1 MHGRTNPF
9 DKPTTAELNGITV
22 SLMSSLNQKPAD
34 PERFSVSKG
43 TLRVDGFMN
52 RFIKIG
58 GIGIIVAVFG
68 IFIFILWQVI
78 PLFSDAKVRQ
88 EAVVQTGLKEVSVL
102 GADEWGVLPFVANA
116 DGGTLNFSF
125 IDLSGGEAG
134 KPALG
139 ERGIFTRELAL
150 PQGESVS
157 ALRYHHTDQTIIVG
171 TDKGRYATAAVRY
184 RPVYAQD
191 GARTIEAETR
201 LEAPVSLGEGLEDAR
216 VTDIDTFDAERLRM
230 VAAIVRHADGT
241 LALPVAAYTRRATPF
256 GVGPWQRGQVVDLI
270 GQIDGT
276 PKRVLVNGQ
285 GNGVLIATEGGHVY
299 FFIQENNQIVLRQV
313 FAPFPVKSEGNA
325 LADAT
330 TQTAFTQSAS
340 VAARAIGSMDWV
352 LGNQSLVFTAEDG
365 QNVIFSPYVDEASG
379 VRIYGQTKEFP
390 NMVGAAD
397 IYSPS
402 LRNRCFFI
410 ASGSEVS
417 LRYSTAATVRWED
430 TLDYAPLAGI
440 LGARYQSLFL
450 MDAQGGLHVYSVDD
464 PHPEASMSAFFSKI
478 WYEGQNQPAYIWQS
492 TGGSSDNEPKL
503 SMVPLIVGSL
513 KGTFYALIF
522 AIPIALFSALYTSQF
537 LRPEYKKVVKPTME
551 IMASLPSVVLG
562 FLGALWLAPLIET
575 YVPSL
580 LTILVLVP
588 VAALVVGFCWG
599 KLPQRIRMLVAT
611 GQEFFLFIPV
621 LVLVVWGGWQ
631 MGAWIETWFFTVK
644 DPATGMMVGDFRLWW
659 QQFSGMPFEQRNSMV
674 VGFMMGFAVIPI
686 IFTISEDALSNV
698 PNFLTSASLALGAS
712 RWQTAWR
719 IILPTASPGIFSA
732 IMIGFGRAVGE
743 TMIVVMAT
751 GNTPIMDWD
760 IFNGMRTLSANIA
773 VELPEAPVHG
783 TLYRTLFFGALL
795 LFLLTFVVNT
805 VAEVTRVRLR
815 NKYKTVG

>member
-1 MHGRTNPF
+1 MYS
-9 DKPTTAELNGITV
+9 V
-22 SLMSSLNQKPAD
+22 NQKSAD

-78 PLFSDAKVRQ
+78 PLFQGAKVK
-88 EAVVQTGLKEVSVL
+88 EESVVATGLKEVSVL
-102 GADEWGVLPFVANA
+102 GVDEWGVLPFIANYK
-116 DGGTLNFSF
+116 GGTLQFNF
-125 IDLSGGEAG
+125 IDLSGGEED

-139 ERGIFTRELAL
+139 KRGIFARELAL
-150 PQGESVS
+150 PQGESIT
-157 ALRYHHTDQTIIVG
+157 ALRYHHSDQTVVIG
-171 TDKGRYATAAVRY
+171 TDKGRYATASVRY
-184 RPVYAQD
+184 RPVYGED
-191 GARTIEAETR
+191 GARTIEVQTQ
-201 LEAPVSLGEGLEDAR
+201 LEAPVALAEGLKQGQ
-216 VTDIDTFDAERLRM
+216 VIDIDTFDAERLRM
-230 VAAIVRHADGT
+230 VAAIVRKADGT
-241 LALPVAAYTRRATPF
+241 LSLPVVAYTRRATPF
-256 GVGPWQRGQVVDLI
+256 GVGAWQRGQSVDLI
-270 GQIDGT
+270 ERIADSQPT
-276 PKRVLVNGQ
+276 KVLVNGQ
-285 GNGVLIATEGGHVY
+285 GNGVLVALENGDVC
-299 FFIQENNQIVLRQV
+299 FFIQEKGQIALRQT
-313 FAPFPVKSEGNA
+313 FTPFPAVGNSGGK
-325 LADAT
+325 ADGGKIGGGKVD
-330 TQTAFTQSAS
+330 AS
-340 VAARAIGSMDWV
+340 GDNGKAGSGDRIGSMNWV
-352 LGNQSLVFTAEDG
+352 LGNQSLVFTSQSGE
-365 QNVIFSPYVDEASG
+365 NVIFSPYVEEQSG
-379 VRIYGQTKEFP
+379 VRIYGKTKEFP
-390 NMVGAAD
+390 NMAGAAD
-397 IYSPS
+397 IYSQS

-410 ASGSEVS
+410 ASGSEAS
-417 LRYSTAATVRWED
+417 LRYSTAATVRWEK
-430 TLDYAPLAGI
+430 TLDFAPIAGL

-450 MDAQGGLHVYSVDD
+450 MDKEGDLHVYNVDD
-464 PHPEASMSAFFSKI
+464 PHPEASMSAFFSKV
-478 WYEGQNQPAYIWQS
+478 WYEGQNKPAYIWQS

-522 AIPIALFSALYTSQF
+522 AIPIALLSALYTAQF

-580 LTILVLVP
+580 LAILVLVP
-588 VAALVVGFCWG
+588 LFSLLVGFCWG
-599 KLPQRIRMLVAT
+599 KLPQRIRMLVGS
-611 GQEFFLFIPV
+611 GQEFFLFVPV
-621 LVLVVWGGWQ
+621 LILVVWLGWE
-631 MGAWIETWFFTVK
+631 MGAWLETWFFTVK

-659 QQFSGMPFEQRNSMV
+659 QAVSGTPFEQRNSMV

-760 IFNGMRTLSANIA
+760 IFSGMRTLSANIA

-795 LFLLTFVVNT
+795 LFLLTFIVNT
-805 VAEVTRVRLR
+805 VAEITRVRLR